1 MEENSDEDIW
11 EAPEEQPKALEE
23 PFTGPEAPMEEN
35 SDGDILKVE
44 FDPVEDPYDPLD
56 AEMFPPEM
64 FEETWDQGSEES
76 DAGASEEDIFEAQ
89 GFEGSDAGASEESY
103 ASVQEEE
110 GADSDIELLEEPP
123 LGAQFRY

>member
-1 MEENSDEDIW
+1 MEENSDEDMVEID
-11 EAPEEQPKALEE
+11 LEDVWAN
-23 PFTGPEAPMEEN
+23 PLL
-35 SDGDILKVE
+35 SQ
-44 FDPVEDPYDPLD
+44 LD
-56 AEMFPPEM
+56 AELFPPEI
-64 FEETWDQGSEES
+64 FEEKWDQGFEKS
-76 DAGASEEDIFEAQ
+76 DAGASEEDTFEAQ